1 MRLKDK
7 IAIVTGGSRGIGQ
20 AVSELFA
27 KEGATVIIV
36 DLLPQ
41 GQKVSDGINAKG
53 GKAEFHSI
61 SVTDKPAITNLYA
74 QINQKYGKIDILI
87 NNAGITR
94 DRTLEKMSEEEWDAV
109 IDVNLK
115 AVFLCTQAVVPYMKA
130 NSYGRIVS
138 AASNVGL
145 RGNFGQ
151 TNYSAAKAG
160 VIGMTKTWTL
170 ELGKYGITANA
181 IAPGFTMTDMVNK
194 IPEAHFESLKASI
207 PLHTVAQPIDIAY
220 GYLYLASDEA
230 RFVSG
235 ICLTIDGGSSR

>member
-1 MRLKDK
+1 MRLQNK

-20 AVSELFA
+20 AISELFS
-27 KEGATVIIV
+27 KEGATVIIM

-41 GQKVSDGINAKG
+41 GQEVADGINASG
-53 GKAEFHSI
+53 GKAEFHSV
-61 SVTDKPAITNLYA
+61 SVTDKSEVESLFQKVNS
-74 QINQKYGKIDILI
+74 KYGKIDILI

-94 DRTLEKMSEEEWDAV
+94 DRTLEKMSEEEFDAV
-109 IDVNLK
+109 VNVNLK
-115 AVFLCTQAVVPYMKA
+115 GVFICTQAVVPYMKE
-130 NSYGRIVS
+130 NKYGRIVS

-151 TNYSAAKAG
+151 TNYAATKAG
-160 VIGMTKTWTL
+160 VIAMAKTWTV

-181 IAPGFTMTDMVNK
+181 IAPGFTMTDMTDK
-194 IPEAHFESLKASI
+194 IPAEHFETIKASI
-207 PLHTVAQPIDIAY
+207 PLHIVAQPIDIAF

-235 ICLTIDGGSSR
+235 ICLTIDGGTSR

>member
-20 AVSELFA
+20 AVAELFA
-27 KEGATVIIV
+27 KEGATVIIM

-41 GQKVSDGINAKG
+41 GQEVADGINAKS
-53 GKAEFHSI
+53 GKAEYHKI
-61 SVTDKPAITNLYA
+61 SVTDKDAVETLFH
-74 QINQKYGKIDILI
+74 QINKQYGKIDILI

-94 DRTLEKMSEEEWDAV
+94 DRTLEKMSEDEWDAV
-109 IDVNLK
+109 IEVNLK
-115 AVFLCTQAVVPYMKA
+115 GVFLCTQAAVPYMKT
-130 NSYGRIVS
+130 NKYGRIVS

-151 TNYSAAKAG
+151 TNYAATKAG
-160 VIGMTKTWTL
+160 VIAMSKTWTM
-170 ELGKYGITANA
+170 ELGKHGITANA
-181 IAPGFTMTDMVNK
+181 IAPGFTMTDMVK
-194 IPEAHFESLKASI
+194 QIPEEHFDAIKASI
-207 PLHTVAQPIDIAY
+207 PLKTVAQPIDIAY

-235 ICLTIDGGSSR
+235 ICLTIDGGTSR

>member
-7 IAIVTGGSRGIGQ
+7 IAVITGGSRGIGQ
-20 AVSELFA
+20 AVAELFS
-27 KEGATVIIV
+27 KEGAVVIIV

-41 GQKVSDGINAKG
+41 GQEVAEAINNAG
-53 GKAEFHSI
+53 GKAEFYAV
-61 SVTDKPAITNLYA
+61 SVTDKEAITALFYNL
-74 QINQKYGKIDILI
+74 NTKYGRLDILI

-94 DRTLEKMSEEEWDAV
+94 DRTLEKMSEDEWDAV
-109 IDVNLK
+109 VEVNLK
-115 AVFLCTQAVVPYMKA
+115 GVFLCTQAAVPYMKA

-151 TNYSAAKAG
+151 TNYAATKAG
-160 VIGMTKTWTL
+160 VIAMSKTWTV
-170 ELGKYGITANA
+170 EFGKYGITANA
-181 IAPGFTMTDMVNK
+181 IAPGFTMTDMVDK
-194 IPEAHFESLKASI
+194 IPKEHIEAIKASI
-207 PLHTVAQPIDIAY
+207 PLKTAAQPIDIAY

-235 ICLTIDGGSSR
+235 ICLTIDGGTSR

>member
-7 IAIVTGGSRGIGQ
+7 IAIVTGGARGIGQ

-27 KEGATVIIV
+27 KEGATVIIM

-41 GQKVSDGINAKG
+41 GQAVAEGINAVG
-53 GKAEFHSI
+53 GKAEYHSV
-61 SVTDKPAITNLYA
+61 SVTDKSSVEDLFAKVNE
-74 QINQKYGKIDILI
+74 KYGKIDILI

-109 IDVNLK
+109 VEVNLK
-115 AVFLCTQAVVPYMKA
+115 GVFLCTQAVVPYMKA
-130 NSYGRIVS
+130 KKYGRIVS

-151 TNYSAAKAG
+151 TNYAATKAG
-160 VIGMTKTWTL
+160 VIAMAKTWTV
-170 ELGKYGITANA
+170 EFGKYGITANA
-181 IAPGFTMTDMVNK
+181 IAPGFTMTDMVK
-194 IPEAHFESLKASI
+194 QIPEEHFDAIKASI
-207 PLHTVAQPIDIAY
+207 PMRTVAQPIDIAY

-235 ICLTIDGGSSR
+235 ICLTIDGGTSR